1 MSDISK
7 TDTRTAA
14 IRMETDGIKFYNDL
28 ATKTLHPM
36 GKAMFK
42 SFAEDEKSHAKRL
55 RALLSN
61 DKEASPSGEKDAAHP
76 GERVVTIFQ
85 KMGRELKNKVDV
97 NTNDIEA
104 VRLAMKMEESGTK
117 FYEQAAKDARNIKD
131 AETYRFLANEEKIH
145 GAILK
150 NTLECLENSEKWEA
164 EKEGRIYDVWMNMI
178 NKKL

>member
-7 TDTRTAA
+7 TDLRSTA
-14 IRMETDGIKFYNDL
+14 IQMETDGIKFYNDL

-55 RALLSN
+55 RSLLSN
-61 DKEASPSGEKDAAHP
+61 DKETSPSSEKNPTHP

-85 KMGRELKNKVDV
+85 KMGKELTSKVDV

-104 VRLAMKMEESGTK
+104 VRLAMKMEESGVK
-117 FYEQAAKDARNIKD
+117 FYDQAAKDARNAKD

-145 GAILK
+145 CAILK
-150 NTLECLENSEKWEA
+150 NTLECLENSERWEA

-178 NKKL
+178 NKK

>member
-14 IRMETDGIKFYNDL
+14 IQMETDGIKFYNDL

-55 RALLSN
+55 RSLLSN
-61 DKEASPSGEKDAAHP
+61 DKEASPSGEKHPTHP

-85 KMGRELKNKVDV
+85 KMGKELKSKVDV

-117 FYEQAAKDARNIKD
+117 FYEQAAKDAHNTKD
-131 AETYRFLANEEKIH
+131 AETYRFLANEEKTH
-145 GAILK
+145 CAILK
-150 NTLECLENSEKWEA
+150 NTLECLENAEKWEA

-178 NKKL
+178 NKK

>member
-14 IRMETDGIKFYNDL
+14 IQMETDGIKFYNDL
-28 ATKTLHPM
+28 ATRTLHPM

-61 DKEASPSGEKDAAHP
+61 DKEATPSGEKVTAHP

-85 KMGRELKNKVDV
+85 KMGKELKGKVDV

-104 VRLAMKMEESGTK
+104 VRLAMKMEESGRS
-117 FYEQAAKDARNIKD
+117 FYEQAAKDARYAKD

-145 GAILK
+145 CAILK
-150 NTLECLENSEKWEA
+150 NTLECLENTEKWEA

-178 NKKL
+178 NRK

>member
-14 IRMETDGIKFYNDL
+14 IQMETDGIKFYSDL
-28 ATKTLHPM
+28 AAKTLHPM

-61 DKEASPSGEKDAAHP
+61 DKEASPSGEKDTAHP

-85 KMGRELKNKVDV
+85 KMGRELKHKVDV

-117 FYEQAAKDARNIKD
+117 FYEQAAKDARNTKD

-145 GAILK
+145 CAILK
-150 NTLECLENSEKWEA
+150 NTLECLENAEKWEA

-178 NKKL
+178 NKKI

>member
-1 MSDISK
+1 MSNNSK
-7 TDTRTAA
+7 TDTRAAA
-14 IRMETDGIKFYNDL
+14 IRMETDGIQFYNDL

-55 RALLSN
+55 SSLLSN
-61 DKEASPSGEKDAAHP
+61 DNEASSSGKKRPAHP
-76 GERVVTIFQ
+76 GERVVSIFQ
-85 KMGRELKNKVDV
+85 KMGKELRNKVDV
-97 NTNDIEA
+97 NTNDLEA

-117 FYEQAAKDARNIKD
+117 FYEQAAKDACNTKD

-145 GAILK
+145 CSILK
-150 NTLECLENSEKWEA
+150 NTLECLENAEKWEA

-178 NKKL
+178 NKK

>member
-1 MSDISK
+1 MSDNAK

-28 ATKTLHPM
+28 AAKTLHPM

-55 RALLSN
+55 SSLLSGDN
-61 DKEASPSGEKDAAHP
+61 EASSSAEKHPAHP
-76 GERVVTIFQ
+76 GERVVSIFQ
-85 KMGRELKNKVDV
+85 KMGKELKNKVDV

-117 FYEQAAKDARNIKD
+117 FYEQAAKDARNTKD
-131 AETYRFLANEEKIH
+131 VETYHFLANEEKIH
-145 GAILK
+145 CAILK
-150 NTLECLENSEKWEA
+150 NTLECLENAEKWEA

-178 NKKL
+178 NKK